1 MLINLSGVPSTLVSN
16 KLSEDFLN
24 DAFTNTKKEVA
35 KILTTSLKAYLC
47 IFFSK

>member
-24 DAFTNTKKEVA
+24 EAFTNTKKEVA
-35 KILTTSLKAYLC
+35 KNFNHLLKSISLYLL
-47 IFFSK
+47 F